1 MSQIQKSTLKFLKD
15 LAAHNDRVWFE
26 DNRTIYE
33 AAKGNFID
41 FTAAVLEKTAS
52 FEPAMA
58 GIDAKKAV
66 FRIYRDVR
74 FSKDKNP
81 YKTNFGASLGMGPKS
96 GLSAG
101 YYLQIQPGNASFAAA
116 GAYMPEPPVLAAM
129 RQEIDYNL
137 KDFEKIL
144 KAASFKK
151 YYEGLD
157 EIEVLKTT
165 PKGYSPDNQ
174 ALPYLRHKSYLV
186 SRAFSDK
193 EVTDPSFLKEVVNT
207 LKSAHPL
214 VQFLNKAGS

>member
-1 MSQIQKSTLKFLKD
+1 
-15 LAAHNDRVWFE
+15 
-26 DNRTIYE
+26 
-33 AAKGNFID
+33 
-41 FTAAVLEKTAS
+41 
-52 FEPAMA
+52 
-58 GIDAKKAV
+58 DAKKAV

-116 GAYMPEPPVLAAM
+116 GAYMPELPVLAAM

-174 ALPYLRHKSYLV
+174 ALPYLRHKSYVV